1 MRLSTGW
8 RYATGAACTTA
19 ALLFVARVGADEVTL
34 QTGAIVHGHASEV
47 HLPDHSKAVEIR
59 TASGA
64 LIVFDRDSVKQ
75 VKHSAAG
82 QKVVQAAN
90 KPRLTAKQQA
100 WMTKVRSLV
109 SRLTSG
115 NRAQV
120 QQARN
125 ELLKIDDPDALPA
138 LTRYLQQNP
147 DEELRRIYVA
157 ILRDLPGSNAV
168 YYLVSQSLFDSSS
181 QIREAARNAIGAERA
196 DNARTLYI
204 FALKFP
210 DPSLATRAALAIQE
224 IGDPNGDAIPYLIE
238 ALVHEGKRAVILPK
252 TEWGFADDWQ
262 ALFITAKIHIISEH
276 GGPMGLYDNPPIRV
290 GPIPVMKNPP
300 PAIQPA
306 PAPPSI
312 LVPFNAPVVSILH
325 EKDGNQTVLEA
336 LLKVT
341 NLQPGFG
348 YNRDNWRS
356 WWANEKANR
365 DLQQRPADKPIS
377 QPGPPLDAVR
387 TRSNS
392 AGS

>member
-1 MRLSTGW
+1 MRLSAG
-8 RYATGAACTTA
+8 RRCATGAMCTTG
-19 ALLFVARVGADEVTL
+19 ALLFVAGAGADEVTL
-34 QTGAIVHGHASEV
+34 QSGAVVRGHASDV
-47 HLPDHSKAVEIR
+47 QLPDHSKAVEIR
-59 TASGA
+59 TPSGA
-64 LIVFDRDSVKQ
+64 LIVLERDSVKQ
-75 VKHSAAG
+75 VKRIAAG
-82 QKVVQAAN
+82 QKVVQAAS

-100 WMTKVRSLV
+100 WMTKVRSLI

-125 ELLKIDDPDALPA
+125 ELWKIHDPDALPA

-168 YYLVSQSLFDSSS
+168 YYLVSQSLFDSSA
-181 QIREAARNAIGAERA
+181 QIRQQAREAIGAERA

-204 FALKFP
+204 FALKLRN
-210 DPSLATRAALAIQE
+210 PSLATRAALAIQE

-238 ALVHEGKRAVILPK
+238 ALVHEGKRAIILPK

-262 ALFITAKIHIISEH
+262 SLFTYAQIHIISEH
-276 GGPMGLYDNPPIRV
+276 GGPMGLYDNPPIHV
-290 GPIPVMKNPP
+290 GPIPVMKNAP

-306 PAPPSI
+306 PPPPSV
-312 LVPFNAPVVSILH
+312 LVPFNVPALSILH
-325 EKDGNQTVLEA
+325 DKDGNQTVLEA

-348 YNRDNWRS
+348 YNRDKWRS

-365 DLQQRPADKPIS
+365 DLQKRPADKPIS
-377 QPGPPLDAVR
+377 QPRPPQDAVR
-387 TRSNS
+387 PRPISP
-392 AGS
+392 GS